1 MAAPPD
7 DDSFDA
13 LSAAAELDEAL
24 TRAPSDLEA
33 ELVILRARVADL
45 ERGLAAA
52 DARADRAEEEIDRAR
67 ARLARENERE
77 LAARSAR
84 VILDLLAVLDDLDRA
99 VQAARAAGDA
109 SALLAGIELVQRK
122 FLAALA
128 AHGVVAVPAAGATFD
143 PAVHEAV
150 SVVPAASAADHDRVV
165 AVLREG
171 YRRGDELLRPAAV
184 VVARA
189 R

>member
-1 MAAPPD
+1 MPAPTD
-7 DDSFDA
+7 DDPFDA

-24 TRAPSDLEA
+24 TRAPSDLEN

-52 DARADRAEEEIDRAR
+52 DARADRAEGEIAR
-67 ARLARENERE
+67 ARERLRREADRE
-77 LAARSAR
+77 LAARGGR
-84 VILDLLAVLDDLDRA
+84 VLLDFIGVLDDLDRA
-99 VQAARAAGDA
+99 VATAREAGDG
-109 SALLAGIELVQRK
+109 SPLLQGIELVRRR

-128 AHGVVAVPAAGATFD
+128 AHGVTPLAAHGERFD

-150 SVVPAASAADHDRVV
+150 SVVRATSPADHDRVA
-165 AVLREG
+165 AVVREG